1 MTIENFIKELRD
13 ELRVLPVEQRDEIIN
28 NFELQIERAKALGD
42 SEADLLKVLDDP
54 KKVAEKYIRDAVV
67 EEEEVTETEK
77 IVEVLENA
85 EDPEVEIQPVT
96 ADFASVVNQYD
107 IQKLMVSG
115 TSVDVKVEAGH
126 KLGFKFISYSHK
138 GDLKYQIKDGQLNI
152 LHTGQKKT
160 VRVHTIFDYMKKR
173 KQMRNDELTIIWP
186 KSLEELTVDLR
197 HGKISLAHIN
207 AEVLKLHSSEGMVEA
222 LNVKSK
228 SAEIKSAM
236 GRLVSRNSQFDRL
249 YMKTE
254 MGKIILEDVAAEHY
268 YVISELGSIN
278 LTGLKVE
285 SNVKAVS
292 KMGAVHVKYKKAPK
306 LTKVIAKANVGK
318 VHNDL
323 AKDQIVDAFYKAEYK
338 SEMGSVK
345 VSLV

>member
-1 MTIENFIKELRD
+1 MTLDNFLNELRD
-13 ELRVLPVEQRDEIIN
+13 ELGILPEEQRDAIIDR
-28 NFELQIERAKALGD
+28 FKVQIERAKDLGD

-54 KKVAEKYIRDAVV
+54 KKVAEKYIRDTVV
-67 EEEEVTETEK
+67 EEEATEEEK
-77 IVEVLENA
+77 IVEV
-85 EDPEVEIQPVT
+85 PEGEIQPVT

-138 GDLKYQIKDGQLNI
+138 GDLSYQIKDGRLNI
-152 LHTGQKKT
+152 LHTGQKKN

-186 KSLEELTVDLR
+186 KSLDELNVDLR

-207 AEVLKLHSSEGMVEA
+207 AKNLRLHSSEGMVEA
-222 LNVKSK
+222 LNVKSR

-236 GRLVSRNSQFDRL
+236 GRLISRTSQFNEL
-249 YMKTE
+249 SMKTE
-254 MGKIILEDVAAEHY
+254 MGKIILEDVGSDY
-268 YVISELGSIN
+268 YHLISELGSIN

-285 SNVKAVS
+285 SNVKAIS
-292 KMGAVHVKYKKAPK
+292 KMGAVHVKYKKAPQS
-306 LTKVIAKANVGK
+306 TKVVAKANVGK

-323 AKDQIVDAFYKAEYK
+323 AKIEIVDSRYKAEYK
-338 SEMGSVK
+338 SEMGSVR
-345 VSLV
+345 VSLL